1 VVEPQDMLSAVEEL
15 MLELRDMLL
24 VAVELQDILF
34 SVVEMLLEL
43 QDMLLVAVAHQ

>member
-1 VVEPQDMLSAVEEL
+1 
-15 MLELRDMLL
+15 MLL